1 MYCDKEIDIV
11 IKKYTLLRW
20 ENRDLVLIQKFQ
32 EQGSST
38 KYKQGEM
45 DHLNIG
51 WEFIDII

>member
-1 MYCDKEIDIV
+1 MYCEKETDIV

-20 ENRDLVLIQKFQ
+20 EHRDLVLIQKFQ
-32 EQGSST
+32 KQGSST

-45 DHLNIG
+45 DHLKIG